1 MLGMTTRAKDTRQAD
16 QTSRTPNRRRALAL
30 VAAPALAATLL
41 AAGVAG
47 SAGATEAGT
56 QATPATG
63 VICWAQRCATS
74 FCQHVG
80 QCLGP
85 ASVGGWRCG
94 DADGRNVNGTRGAN
108 YVDADQDGVCDVYE
122 LGRSQGLG
130 TGTGA
135 GNGIGFVDDDGDGV
149 CDNAGMGQGR
159 GAGSGAGQGLGAGG
173 GMGYGAGQG
182 HGNGGQFG
190 QGRGRA

>member
-1 MLGMTTRAKDTRQAD
+1 MLGMTTRARDTRQAD
-16 QTSRTPNRRRALAL
+16 RTSRAPNRRRALAL
-30 VAAPALAATLL
+30 VVASALATTLL

-63 VICWAQRCATS
+63 VVCWAQRCATS

-85 ASVGGWRCG
+85 AFASGWRCG
-94 DADGRNVNGTRGAN
+94 DADGRN
-108 YVDADQDGVCDVYE
+108 VDADQDGVCDVYE
-122 LGRSQGLG
+122 LSQSQGLG
-130 TGTGA
+130 AGV
-135 GNGIGFVDDDGDGV
+135 GNGVGFVDDDGDGI

-159 GAGSGAGQGLGAGG
+159 GAGSGASQGLGAGG

>member
-1 MLGMTTRAKDTRQAD
+1 MLGMTTRARDTRQAD
-16 QTSRTPNRRRALAL
+16 QTSRTPHGRRALAL
-30 VAAPALAATLL
+30 VVASALAATLL

-63 VICWAQRCATS
+63 VVCWAQRCATS

-85 ASVGGWRCG
+85 AFAGGWRCG
-94 DADGRNVNGTRGAN
+94 NADGRNVDGTCGAN
-108 YVDADQDGVCDVYE
+108 YVDADQDGVCDAYE
-122 LGRSQGLG
+122 LGQIQGLG
-130 TGTGA
+130 TGD
-135 GNGIGFVDDDGDGV
+135 GIGFVDDDGDGV

-159 GAGSGAGQGLGAGG
+159 GTGSGAGQGLGAGG

-190 QGRGRA
+190 PGRGRA

>member
-1 MLGMTTRAKDTRQAD
+1 MLGMTTRARDTRQAD
-16 QTSRTPNRRRALAL
+16 RTSRTPNRRRALAL
-30 VAAPALAATLL
+30 VVASALAATLL
-41 AAGVAG
+41 TAGVAG
-47 SAGATEAGT
+47 SAGATETGT
-56 QATPATG
+56 QATPAAG
-63 VICWAQRCATS
+63 VVCWAQRCATS

-85 ASVGGWRCG
+85 AFAGGWRCG
-94 DADGRNVNGTRGAN
+94 DAGSWNVGGACGTN

-122 LGRSQGLG
+122 LGQSQGLG

-135 GNGIGFVDDDGDGV
+135 GNGVGFVDDDGDGI
-149 CDNAGMGQGR
+149 CDNAGIGQGR
-159 GAGSGAGQGLGAGG
+159 GAGSGASQGLGAGG

>member
-16 QTSRTPNRRRALAL
+16 QTSRTPHRRRALAL
-30 VAAPALAATLL
+30 MAAPALAATLL
-41 AAGVAG
+41 AAGAAG

-63 VICWAQRCATS
+63 VVCWAQRCATS

-85 ASVGGWRCG
+85 AFADGWRCG
-94 DADGRNVNGTRGAN
+94 DADGRNVDGTRGAN

-122 LGRSQGLG
+122 LGQSQGLG
-130 TGTGA
+130 TG
-135 GNGIGFVDDDGDGV
+135 NGVGYVDDDGDGV

-159 GAGSGAGQGLGAGG
+159 GAGSGASQGLGAGG

>member
-1 MLGMTTRAKDTRQAD
+1 MLGMTTRARDTRQAD
-16 QTSRTPNRRRALAL
+16 QTSRTPHGRRALAL
-30 VAAPALAATLL
+30 VVASALATTLL

-63 VICWAQRCATS
+63 VVCWAQRCVTS

-85 ASVGGWRCG
+85 AFADGWRCG
-94 DADGRNVNGTRGAN
+94 NADGRNVDGTRGA
-108 YVDADQDGVCDVYE
+108 
-122 LGRSQGLG
+122 G
-130 TGTGA
+130 T
-135 GNGIGFVDDDGDGV
+135 GIGFVDDDGNGV

-159 GAGSGAGQGLGAGG
+159 GTGSGASQGLGAGG